1 MRNEKEQEMTSPASR
16 QSAVQGEGFVGDD
29 LDSQTLGNNARES
42 RLPTPLV
49 PTSPRPRPCHLG
61 QQSTQGAG
69 PQTQQRVPC
78 VRTGRGLWPLGH
90 HAWQGERSEGGEKRG
105 GGLSPQSPPQALSS
119 RHDCLTADEAPSL
132 PGSHSLLAVLGENPV
147 TCAAQRRLPAQ
158 CRVWHPFPAV
168 FSPALG

>member
-49 PTSPRPRPCHLG
+49 PTSPRPRPRHLG

-90 HAWQGERSEGGEKRG
+90 HAWQPLNARRAGKREGAGC
-105 GGLSPQSPPQALSS
+105 P
-119 RHDCLTADEAPSL
+119 H
-132 PGSHSLLAVLGENPV
+132 SHPLKL
-147 TCAAQRRLPAQ
+147 
-158 CRVWHPFPAV
+158 
-168 FSPALG
+168 